1 MYGFYCHRSKQYI
14 WEAHTGSETSV
25 LGISK
30 QLAGIYSPAA
40 RCICVWFMEFA
51 YTWYDLY
58 FWWTQQYYFHSAG
71 CLQAHHCSLF
81 SRWLCAAQRL
91 QHCVSVGDAL
101 SYLGWV
107 QAELWSKSPT
117 SNAAD
122 CSDLH
127 GFIFILGKLLSK
139 TLLRVSIFYI
149 FVVFFK
155 YRNFSNL
162 HSISSM
168 LYYCGSLLFIHET
181 HDKINKTSAYEYSM
195 ANTPEGFR
203 LHFSYQ

>member
-1 MYGFYCHRSKQYI
+1 M
-14 WEAHTGSETSV
+14 
-25 LGISK
+25 
-30 QLAGIYSPAA
+30 
-40 RCICVWFMEFA
+40 
-51 YTWYDLY
+51 
-58 FWWTQQYYFHSAG
+58 
-71 CLQAHHCSLF
+71 
-81 SRWLCAAQRL
+81 
-91 QHCVSVGDAL
+91 
-101 SYLGWV
+101 
-107 QAELWSKSPT
+107 
-117 SNAAD
+117 
-122 CSDLH
+122 
-127 GFIFILGKLLSK
+127 SK

-181 HDKINKTSAYEYSM
+181 YDKINKTSAYEYSM